1 METFGGRLKRRRQE
15 LNLSQEQLA
24 DAMAKS
30 GKTVV
35 SAWETGKSEPSLS
48 DLRKLADVLKT
59 SASWLIDGTEEGKVA
74 GAPSGYTMVPTEE
87 YIDLLQRVIKQQDE
101 QK

>member
-15 LNLSQEQLA
+15 LELSQEQLA
-24 DAMAKS
+24 EVMGKS

-48 DLRKLADVLKT
+48 DLRKLADTLKT
-59 SASWLIDGTEEGKVA
+59 TAAWLIDGIEDGKVP
-74 GAPSGYTMVPTEE
+74 GAPAGYSLVPTQE
-87 YIDLLQRVIKQQDE
+87 YIELLQRVIKQQDE